1 MADQNLKQIQFKRTS
16 TENKAPGADIVAR
29 GEIALNT
36 HGRTLAIYTKD
47 EADNVVQ
54 LAGKGVPFLDT
65 SGTLSVDGTT
75 TLKDNVTISPNKAIS
90 FETTDLS
97 GNIVRHITGKCATN
111 DGWYIGSGGTSNS
124 GILEIGTIDDGNET
138 IQFVQRGPGNVETR
152 KLVLLDDSGN
162 TTLPGNL
169 RLSTNK
175 AIKIYSGSTS
185 VLEMGVGANDVYIKN
200 QKGAGVLQLTND
212 SNLSFRNYQVY
223 YAMNGRG
230 PGKSGTLLTNVE
242 NNRQAW
248 QYVISAASAASP
260 RWVKVATM
268 KHPGMGS
275 SQLDLMISGGIDSG
289 HGRHYVDFI
298 TLSGR
303 NLTSWSTNNLDNWVE
318 WRRIGSPDKG
328 KIPEYY
334 VVKNDAA
341 TDSEASFDFYAKVP
355 RYSNDLYVTVLNT
368 AGYNGQDSGTVI
380 IYETGQDTGDTGPSG
395 SILVSMKQIFDS
407 LAKPDFGDTTGTLPV
422 NRGGTGAT
430 NVGDAR
436 NNLGLGTAAV
446 RDVGESAGNVLE
458 NGAYGLGGNGGKSI
472 NDIISNADMLTRLK
486 AYGGTFWRGVTKSGV
501 SVQNGLYSHGS
512 GIFMNAGDTMSA
524 INIDYASAKV
534 RVYAANNSGLAAGN
548 VRYNELYGTA
558 NKPSKDDVG
567 LGNLTND
574 TQVKKAG
581 DTMTGDLT
589 VPNLHASGPSTASV
603 YVNAGAGNAHVWFRT
618 DATERG
624 VIWATPNTA
633 DLGQINIR
641 AKTTGGTSAG
651 DFSFRSDGR
660 LDVPVAVKI
669 GGAAMLTK
677 DGNITSGS
685 MFGGNL
691 NNYLTSIKDDIT
703 AGDNKQVSKT
713 GDTMTGNLTIN
724 ANLKVENPNGTMVD
738 LGSENSDKYSRLT
751 LARKVGDGAAVA
763 MLKVTPEGYVQ
774 FGYQD
779 AVATPAPSKYIL
791 VKSSGLE
798 VEGDLVFNQTYRG
811 TEEAVDITDKTI
823 DLNSLV
829 IKRTNPGTRQL
840 YKYVSSDGGNN
851 ISNKPTSDGNF
862 VLEVLSLRKVYDTD
876 WSCKQTFTTK
886 NGGVEGTYV
895 RYCQNG
901 TWSAW
906 KEVVAGVQPINL
918 GGTGATSVAAA
929 RNNLGVGEGQTV
941 AFGGLNVNGIGTNDP
956 VITFKNGA
964 KIREGQ
970 GTGIGALIL
979 AASPSTSGKYLA
991 LRPYGDASSIDIKVK
1006 SNDQTE
1012 ALLEWSYGPGIRSN
1026 SSGAFVIY
1034 AKAGQ
1039 ALHLRP
1045 NGDNSNQATVID
1057 QNGKMTVGGEFE
1069 AQNSKIT
1076 GNLSV
1081 SEDNRMIVLGKN
1093 SDIGLVKKSGM
1104 SGKMAISKSNSFTI
1118 MVSTNTN
1125 NQINPA
1131 DTFNDI
1137 FKVDADGNQTVY
1149 GNAQINRQLT
1159 VSSAATVNGVINANG
1174 GIIVPTTKYVQIA
1187 DAPTQ
1192 NNQAT
1197 NKKYV
1202 DDKVASA
1209 ISNAGDTYLPLAGGT
1224 VTGRL
1229 TITGDQLKTTS
1240 LWVTGDAAVNGVLTV
1255 DGRARFNQEFIVS
1268 TSVNVQNTGNTH
1280 LVFRKA
1286 DGTEKGLVWAD
1297 EPGSVSIR
1305 AGGISGKTWNFW
1317 NSGSCQFPG
1326 AISNFN
1332 GISSTT
1338 NYPGGGSGAYLNT
1351 AGLTSRFSNGAYVS
1365 LYFQEYVGNYH
1376 QAILNVNGY
1385 GRDDN
1390 FYFRAGGDFF
1400 CTRNGSFDNVEIR
1413 SDRRAKSD
1421 IKVIEN
1427 ALEKVETLSGNTYEL
1442 HNTSGGTTRSAGLI
1456 AQEVQEILP
1465 EAVTQDNEEDGGMLR
1480 LNYNSVIAL
1489 LVESVKELSA
1499 EVKNLKAEIEELKS
1513 K

>member
-1 MADQNLKQIQFKRTS
+1 MADLEKIQFLRSTVAGKTPTTS
-16 TENKAPGADIVAR
+16 QLAD
-29 GEIALNT
+29 GELAINMADY
-36 HGRTLAIYTKD
+36 AIYTK
-47 EADNVVQ
+47 NGSSIVQ
-54 LAGKGVPFLDT
+54 LAGKGIPETNTKKLT
-65 SGTLSVDGTT
+65 VDGPSALNDT
-75 TLKDNVTISPNKAIS
+75 VTVAEGKTITFTN
-90 FETTDLS
+90 ENLS
-97 GNIVRHITGKCATN
+97 GEITRHIVGKCASN
-111 DGWYIGSGGTSNS
+111 DGWYIGSGGTSNN
-124 GILEIGTIDDGNET
+124 GILEIGTIDDGTET
-138 IQFVQRGPGNVETR
+138 IQFVQRGAGNVEAR
-152 KLVLLDDSGN
+152 KLVLLDSSGN
-162 TTLPGNL
+162 TTLPGDL
-169 RLSTNK
+169 RLTSKTV
-175 AIKIYSGSTS
+175 KISNGSTLT
-185 VLEMGVGANDVYIKN
+185 LEMGVGANDAYIKN
-200 QKGAGVLQLTND
+200 LRGSGVLQLTND
-212 SNLSFRNYQVY
+212 GNLTFRNSQVY
-223 YAMNGRG
+223 YATDGRG
-230 PGKSGTLLTNVE
+230 PGKGGTLLTNVE
-242 NNRQAW
+242 NARQLEQDNFPVTTGTETRWIKVALLKDPGSS
-248 QYVISAASAASP
+248 QSRLQLMVTNGGNYGNTHSSIDFIDCSARSIPATLTSANISSYLQIRRIGDPGIDNTNQMRYSLVRTSEGLELWFTQRAFIGG
-260 RWVKVATM
+260 VKVALL
-268 KHPGMGS
+268 S
-275 SQLDLMISGGIDSG
+275 IAGGTEYYLPNG
-289 HGRHYVDFI
+289 Y
-298 TLSGR
+298 T
-303 NLTSWSTNNLDNWVE
+303 TSATAPEGLVESVAIRIYDEINKPNLDN
-318 WRRIGSPDKG
+318 G
-328 KIPEYY
+328 
-334 VVKNDAA
+334 
-341 TDSEASFDFYAKVP
+341 TDGILSIAK
-355 RYSNDLYVTVLNT
+355 
-368 AGYNGQDSGTVI
+368 
-380 IYETGQDTGDTGPSG
+380 
-395 SILVSMKQIFDS
+395 
-407 LAKPDFGDTTGTLPV
+407 
-422 NRGGTGAT
+422 GGTGAST
-430 NVGDAR
+430 ADAAR
-436 NNLGLGTAAV
+436 TNLGAV
-446 RDVGESAGNVLE
+446 A
-458 NGAYGLGGNGGKSI
+458 
-472 NDIISNADMLTRLK
+472 
-486 AYGGTFWRGVTKSGV
+486 
-501 SVQNGLYSHGS
+501 
-512 GIFMNAGDTMSA
+512 
-524 INIDYASAKV
+524 
-534 RVYAANNSGLAAGN
+534 
-548 VRYNELYGTA
+548 
-558 NKPSKDDVG
+558 
-567 LGNLTND
+567 
-574 TQVKKAG
+574 
-581 DTMTGDLT
+581 
-589 VPNLHASGPSTASV
+589 
-603 YVNAGAGNAHVWFRT
+603 
-618 DATERG
+618 
-624 VIWATPNTA
+624 
-633 DLGQINIR
+633 R
-641 AKTTGGTSAG
+641 A
-651 DFSFRSDGR
+651 
-660 LDVPVAVKI
+660 
-669 GGAAMLTK
+669 
-677 DGNITSGS
+677 
-685 MFGGNL
+685 
-691 NNYLTSIKDDIT
+691 
-703 AGDNKQVSKT
+703 

-751 LARKVGDGAAVA
+751 LARKVGSGATVA
-763 MLKVTPEGYVQ
+763 MLKVTPEGHVQ

-811 TEEAVDITDKTI
+811 TEEAVDITDKTV
-823 DLNSLV
+823 DLNGLV
-829 IKRTNPGTRQL
+829 IKGTDPGTRQM
-840 YKYVSSDGGNN
+840 YKCFSSGGGSN
-851 ISNKPTSDGNF
+851 IANKPTSDGNF
-862 VLEVLSLRKVYDTD
+862 VLEVLSLRKISDTD
-876 WSCKQTFTTK
+876 WTCKQTFTTK

-895 RYCQNG
+895 RYGQNG
-901 TWSAW
+901 SWSAW

-929 RNNLGVGEGQTV
+929 RNNLGVGEWQSV
-941 AFGGLNVNGIGTNDP
+941 AFGVLNVNGVSNADP
-956 VITFKNGA
+956 AITFKNGA
-964 KIREGQ
+964 MVREAQ
-970 GTGIGALIL
+970 GGSLGALIL
-979 AASPSTSGKYLA
+979 SASASATDSAKYIAFRPFGDSSGTEIRVKANVYNEPS
-991 LRPYGDASSIDIKVK
+991 
-1006 SNDQTE
+1006 
-1012 ALLEWSYGPGIRSN
+1012 LEWSYGAGVRS
-1026 SSGAFVIY
+1026 SAVGAFVIY
-1034 AKAGQ
+1034 AKTGQ

-1093 SDIGLVKKSGM
+1093 TDIGLVKKSGM

-1268 TSVNVQNTGNTH
+1268 TSVNVQNTGNSH

-1286 DGTEKGLVWAD
+1286 DGTEKGLIWAD

-1305 AGGISGKTWNFW
+1305 AGGVSGPTWNFW

-1332 GISSTT
+1332 GVNSTT

>member
-1 MADQNLKQIQFKRTS
+1 MADLAKIQFLRSTVAGKTPTTS
-16 TENKAPGADIVAR
+16 QLAD
-29 GEIALNT
+29 GELAINMADY
-36 HGRTLAIYTKD
+36 AIYTKND
-47 EADNVVQ
+47 SSIVQ
-54 LAGKGVPFLDT
+54 LAGKGIPETNTKKLT
-65 SGTLSVDGTT
+65 VDGPSALNDT
-75 TLKDNVTISPNKAIS
+75 VTVAEGKAIT
-90 FETTDLS
+90 FTNENLS
-97 GNIVRHITGKCATN
+97 GEITRHIVGKCASN
-111 DGWYIGSGGTSNS
+111 DGWYIGSGGTSNN
-124 GILEIGTIDDGNET
+124 GILEIGTIDDGTET
-138 IQFVQRGPGNVETR
+138 IQFVQRGAGNVEAR
-152 KLVLLDDSGN
+152 KLVLLDGSGN
-162 TTLPGNL
+162 TTLPGEL
-169 RLSTNK
+169 RLTTNK
-175 AIKIYSGSTS
+175 TVKINNGSTL
-185 VLEMGVGANDVYIKN
+185 VLEMGVGSNDVYIKN
-200 QKGAGVLQLTND
+200 LRGSGVLQLTND
-212 SNLSFRNYQVY
+212 SNLTFRNSQVY

-248 QYVISAASAASP
+248 QYTISAATASTP
-260 RWVKVATM
+260 RWVKVATI
-268 KHPGMGS
+268 KHPRMGS

-303 NLTSWSTNNLDNWVE
+303 NLTSWSTSNLDNWVE
-318 WRRIGSPDKG
+318 WRRIGSPNKG
-328 KIPEYY
+328 NVPEYY

-355 RYSNDLYVTVLNT
+355 RYGNDLYVTVLNT
-368 AGYNGQDSGTVI
+368 SGYNGQDSGTVI
-380 IYETGQDTGDTGPSG
+380 IYETNQDIGDTGPSG

-407 LAKPDFGDTTGTLPV
+407 IAKPDFGDTTGTLPV

-446 RDVGESAGNVLE
+446 RDVGEGAGNVLE

-486 AYGGTFWRGVTKSGV
+486 SYGGTFWRGVTKSGV

-534 RVYAANNSGLAAGN
+534 RVYAANDSGLATGN
-548 VRYNELYGTA
+548 VKYNELYGTA
-558 NKPSKDDVG
+558 NKPTKDDVG

-589 VPNLHASGPSTASV
+589 VPNLHASGTGTVSV
-603 YVNAGAGNAHVWFRT
+603 YVNAGTGNAHVWFRT
-618 DATERG
+618 DSNERG

-641 AKTTGGTSAG
+641 ARTTGGTSAG

-660 LDVPVAVKI
+660 LDVPVAVKV

-691 NNYLTSIKDDIT
+691 NNYLNTIKNDIT
-703 AGDNKQVSKT
+703 AGDSKQVSKT

-724 ANLKVENPNGTMVD
+724 ANLKVENPSGTFVD

-751 LARKVGDGAAVA
+751 LARKVGSGATVA
-763 MLKVTPEGYVQ
+763 MLKITPEGYVQ
-774 FGYQD
+774 FGYQT
-779 AVATPAPSKYIL
+779 AVSNPAPSKYIL

-811 TEEAVDITDKTI
+811 AEDAVDITNKTN
-823 DLNSLV
+823 DLNNMV
-829 IKRTNPGTRQL
+829 IKGSDLGTRLL
-840 YKYVSSDGGNN
+840 YKCTSTGGGSN

-862 VLEVLSLRKVYDTD
+862 VLEVLSLRKISDTD
-876 WSCKQTFTTK
+876 WTCKQTFTTK
-886 NGGVEGTYV
+886 NGDVEGTYV

-929 RNNLGVGEGQTV
+929 RNNLGVGEGQSV
-941 AFGGLNVNGIGTNDP
+941 KFGGLVVDGNINV
-956 VITFKNGA
+956 
-964 KIREGQ
+964 
-970 GTGIGALIL
+970 
-979 AASPSTSGKYLA
+979 ASG
-991 LRPYGDASSIDIKVK
+991 
-1006 SNDQTE
+1006 N
-1012 ALLEWSYGPGIRSN
+1012 
-1026 SSGAFVIY
+1026 FVI
-1034 AKAGQ
+1034 AGQ
-1039 ALHLRP
+1039 AP
-1045 NGDNSNQATVID
+1045 TDNSH
-1057 QNGKMTVGGEFE
+1057 
-1069 AQNSKIT
+1069 
-1076 GNLSV
+1076 L
-1081 SEDNRMIVLGKN
+1081 
-1093 SDIGLVKKSGM
+1093 
-1104 SGKMAISKSNSFTI
+1104 
-1118 MVSTNTN
+1118 
-1125 NQINPA
+1125 
-1131 DTFNDI
+1131 
-1137 FKVDADGNQTVY
+1137 
-1149 GNAQINRQLT
+1149 
-1159 VSSAATVNGVINANG
+1159 
-1174 GIIVPTTKYVQIA
+1174 
-1187 DAPTQ
+1187 
-1192 NNQAT
+1192 T

-1202 DDKVASA
+1202 DDRVASA

-1255 DGRARFNQEFIVS
+1255 DGRARFNQEFSVS
-1268 TSVNVQNTGNTH
+1268 TSVNVQNNGNSH
-1280 LVFRKA
+1280 VFFRKA
-1286 DGTEKGLVWAD
+1286 DGTEKGLLWAD
-1297 EPGSVSIR
+1297 DPGNVSIR
-1305 AGGISGKTWNFW
+1305 AGGASGPVWNFW
-1317 NSGSCQFPG
+1317 ASGSCQFPG

-1332 GISSTT
+1332 GVNSTT
-1338 NYPGGGSGAYLNT
+1338 NYPGGGIGAYLNT

-1365 LYFQEYVGNYH
+1365 LYFQEYVGSYH

-1385 GRDDN
+1385 GQDN
-1390 FYFRAGGDFF
+1390 SFYFRAGGDFI

-1456 AQEVQEILP
+1456 AQEVQEVLP
-1465 EAVTQDNEEDGGMLR
+1465 EAVTQDIEADGGLLR

>member
-47 EADNVVQ
+47 ENDAVVQ

-97 GNIVRHITGKCATN
+97 GEITRHIVGKCATN
-111 DGWYIGSGGTSNS
+111 DGWYIGAGGTSNS
-124 GILEIGTIDDGNET
+124 GILEIGTIDDGAET
-138 IQFVQRGPGNVETR
+138 IQFVQRGAGNVEAR
-152 KLVLLDDSGN
+152 KLVLLDGSGN
-162 TTLPGNL
+162 TTLPGDL

-175 AIKIYSGSTS
+175 TVKINSGSTL
-185 VLEMGVGANDVYIKN
+185 VLEMGVGSNDAYIKN
-200 QKGAGVLQLTND
+200 LRGTGVLQLTND
-212 SNLSFRNYQVY
+212 SNLTFRNSQVY
-223 YAMNGRG
+223 YAMSGRG

-242 NNRQAW
+242 NTRQAW
-248 QYVISAASAASP
+248 QYTISASTATTS

-268 KHPGMGS
+268 KHPGMAS

-289 HGRHYVDFI
+289 HGKHYVDFI

-318 WRRIGSPDKG
+318 WRRVGSPSKTNV
-328 KIPEYY
+328 PEYY
-334 VVKNDAA
+334 VVKNDSASDA
-341 TDSEASFDFYAKVP
+341 DASFDFYAKVP

-368 AGYNGQDSGTVI
+368 SGYNGQSSGSVI
-380 IYETGQDTGDTGPSG
+380 IYETGQDTGATGPSG

-407 LAKPDFGDTTGTLPV
+407 YAKPDFGDTTGTLPV

-436 NNLGLGTAAV
+436 NNLGLRTAAV
-446 RDVGESAGNVLE
+446 RDVGESSGNVME
-458 NGAYGLGGNGGKSI
+458 VGAFGVGGNGKSLVNI
-472 NDIISNADMLTRLK
+472 TSDVDLMTRLK
-486 AYGGTFWRGVTKSGV
+486 ALGGTVFRANTASGYT
-501 SVQNGLYSHGS
+501 GAPYYSHGTGFYGRAS
-512 GIFMNAGDTMSA
+512 DTMA
-524 INIDYASAKV
+524 ALNIDYATGNV
-534 RVYAANNSGLAAGN
+534 RVFAINDSGLASGRVNSN
-548 VRYNELYGTA
+548 VLYGTA

-589 VPNLHASGPSTASV
+589 VPNLHASGPGTASV
-603 YVNAGAGNAHVWFRT
+603 YVNAGTGNAHVWFRT
-618 DATERG
+618 DANERG

-660 LDVPVAVKI
+660 LDVPVAVKV

-691 NNYLTSIKDDIT
+691 NNYLTSIKNDIT
-703 AGDNKQVSKT
+703 TGDNKQVSKT

-724 ANLKVENPNGTMVD
+724 ANLKVENPSGTFVD

-763 MLKVTPEGYVQ
+763 MLKITPEGYVQ
-774 FGYQD
+774 FGYQT
-779 AVATPAPSKYIL
+779 AVATPSPTKYIR
-791 VKSSGLE
+791 VKPDGLD

-811 TEEAVDITDKTI
+811 TEEAVDISDKTI

-829 IKRTNPGTRQL
+829 IKRTDPGTRQL
-840 YKYVSSDGGNN
+840 YKCVSSGGGNN

-862 VLEVLSLRKVYDTD
+862 VLEVLSLRKVSDTD

-886 NGGVEGTYV
+886 NGGVEGTYI
-895 RYCQNG
+895 RYAQNG
-901 TWSAW
+901 SWSAW

-941 AFGGLNVNGIGTNDP
+941 SFGNLVTNDLTANGNARLVGRLNLGSTSATGVLRANETGAVVLGSASGQNIHIRAGSPDTSSGETRFEPNGNVLVGGVLTSSGSLQVNGEATMGRSLIVSQNIKNTNDNS
-956 VITFKNGA
+956 F
-964 KIREGQ
+964 
-970 GTGIGALIL
+970 IL
-979 AASPSTSGKYLA
+979 MGK
-991 LRPYGDASSIDIKVK
+991 DSD
-1006 SNDQTE
+1006 
-1012 ALLEWSYGPGIRSN
+1012 
-1026 SSGAFVIY
+1026 
-1034 AKAGQ
+1034 
-1039 ALHLRP
+1039 
-1045 NGDNSNQATVID
+1045 
-1057 QNGKMTVGGEFE
+1057 
-1069 AQNSKIT
+1069 
-1076 GNLSV
+1076 
-1081 SEDNRMIVLGKN
+1081 LGF
-1093 SDIGLVKKSGM
+1093 VKKSGAGSKLVFA
-1104 SGKMAISKSNSFTI
+1104 SGKTFTVAKSSATAIS
-1118 MVSTNTN
+1118 
-1125 NQINPA
+1125 NPA
-1131 DTFNDI
+1131 SETYTDV

-1149 GNAQINRQLT
+1149 GNAQVNRQLT
-1159 VSSAATVNGVINANG
+1159 VSSSATVNGIINANG

-1224 VTGRL
+1224 VTGTL
-1229 TITGDQLKTTS
+1229 IVTGNQLKTTS
-1240 LWVTGDAAVNGVLTV
+1240 LWTTGDAAVNGVLTV
-1255 DGRARFNQEFIVS
+1255 DGKARFNQEFSVS
-1268 TSVNVQNTGNTH
+1268 TSVNVQNDGKSH
-1280 LVFRKA
+1280 VFFRKA
-1286 DGTEKGLVWAD
+1286 NGTEKGLIWAD
-1297 EPGSVSIR
+1297 DPGNVSIR
-1305 AGGISGKTWNFW
+1305 TAGASGPVWNFW

-1326 AISNFN
+1326 AISNYN

-1338 NYPGGGSGAYLNT
+1338 NYPAGQPNGTYNNTSGLV
-1351 AGLTSRFSNGAYVS
+1351 SRFSNGAYAS

-1376 QAILNVNGY
+1376 QAILNVNGF

-1390 FYFRAGGDFF
+1390 FYFRSGGDFF

-1421 IKVIEN
+1421 IRVIEN

-1456 AQEVQEILP
+1456 AQEVQEVLP

-1480 LNYNSVIAL
+1480 LNYNAVIAL
-1489 LVESVKELSA
+1489 LVESVKEL
-1499 EVKNLKAEIEELKS
+1499 KAEIEELKS